1 MDCNR
6 LPPCGVLYLGGGVM
20 EQGSIV
26 IWIDHRNKLISCA
39 RLATGVLY
47 RFVSYE
53 ALYAYCQ
60 PLLEDRYR
68 MQ

>member
-1 MDCNR
+1 
-6 LPPCGVLYLGGGVM
+6 M

>member
-1 MDCNR
+1 
-6 LPPCGVLYLGGGVM
+6 M
-20 EQGSIV
+20 EVKDIV
-26 IWIDHRNKLISCA
+26 VWIDHKNKLISCA
-39 RLATGVLY
+39 RLATGVLC
-47 RFVSYE
+47 RFTSFE

>member
-1 MDCNR
+1 MQ
-6 LPPCGVLYLGGGVM
+6 V
-20 EQGSIV
+20 EEKHIV
-26 IWIDHRNKLISCA
+26 VWIDHRNRLISCA
-39 RLATGVLY
+39 FLATGVLY
-47 RFVSYE
+47 RFASFE

>member
-1 MDCNR
+1 
-6 LPPCGVLYLGGGVM
+6 M
-20 EQGSIV
+20 ETGAVV
-26 IWIDHRNKLISCA
+26 IWIDHRNKLISCVE
-39 RLATGVLY
+39 LATGVLY
-47 RFVSYE
+47 RFVSLE